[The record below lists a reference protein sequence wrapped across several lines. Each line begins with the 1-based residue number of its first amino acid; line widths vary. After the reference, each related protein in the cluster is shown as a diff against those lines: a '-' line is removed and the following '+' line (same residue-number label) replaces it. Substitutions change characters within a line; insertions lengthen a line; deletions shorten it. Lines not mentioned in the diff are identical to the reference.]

1 MGRRQGADGSP
12 RPGVGA
18 EPATESP
25 GSVEQLQPTS
35 WSADQFVNE
44 RSKARHG
51 RLYVGI
57 DLAGAKAKAALCR
70 LVKMFGEGS
79 RCLGEPDSTE
89 FREPDAEVDLVVID
103 HLAVLSHARH
113 HYRKKAAGP
122 GVSDRSWTAVADH
135 HISAVKARSELS
147 GIHEAR

>member
-1 MGRRQGADGSP
+1 M
-12 RPGVGA
+12 
-18 EPATESP
+18 
-25 GSVEQLQPTS
+25 EQLQPT
-35 WSADQFVNE
+35 
-44 RSKARHG
+44 RG
-51 RLYVGI
+51 RLTSSSTSVPKR
-57 DLAGAKAKAALCR
+57 ATAASTSASTSQRAKAKAALCR
-70 LVKMFGEGS
+70 LVKMFGEGGGG
-79 RCLGEPDSTE
+79 LGEPDSTE